1 VRDYQ
6 QTYSKMAVDELRR
19 TWGGRIPTWEEF
31 KAARKEGR
39 MRIDGLLAG
48 EAVEGR
54 WARWTPNSYF
64 GPVTALAALLVL
76 PAAIGA
82 HFFLR
87 TSGWWI
93 LGSAVAA
100 WCLYKV
106 SKNIAIR
113 GVETAAEANP
123 ELYYLLV
130 NNGAFQISPPE
141 AGVESKQKI
150 EVSRSEL
157 GREVAKLGVKA
168 LAALAV
174 LLVYSIVQLFR
185 LGNQS
190 DYLFLLVGSL
200 ASSAAITGY
209 VFAELTYGVSG
220 RRSFLAML
228 LVLAGFIPWAFGSY
242 VVFVSGFWSLKN
254 LKYGFSMVVIL
265 KAMVLVW
272 LGYAVVK
279 NFWKITEVGVGMR
292 EGAFNVREEPRRE
305 RRSVK

>member
-1 VRDYQ
+1 V
-6 QTYSKMAVDELRR
+6 
-19 TWGGRIPTWEEF
+19 I
-31 KAARKEGR
+31 
-39 MRIDGLLAG
+39 
-48 EAVEGR
+48 
-54 WARWTPNSYF
+54 
-64 GPVTALAALLVL
+64 

-82 HFFLR
+82 HFLLR

-100 WCLYKV
+100 RCLYRM
-106 SKNIAIR
+106 SKNAAIR
-113 GVETAAEANP
+113 DVETGAEANP
-123 ELYYLLV
+123 ELYDLLV
-130 NNGAFQISPPE
+130 NNGAFQISLPE
-141 AGVESKQKI
+141 AGLESKQKI